1 MGTKDAIGKDI
12 SLPINS
18 VTLDHKILRVARDGC
33 WDERQ
38 QDSIVRPCII
48 SI

>member
-33 WDERQ
+33 WNER
-38 QDSIVRPCII
+38 QDSIVRPCIT